1 MFNECSEECSCISLK
16 GIKKLT
22 WEFIEWLQGMK
33 VNEREWRSYK
43 SRKKINNGEKSVW
56 EVQSFCGMCNSTES
70 NRRLSED
77 KPLSVLLNSDL
88 EFVEC

>member
-1 MFNECSEECSCISLK
+1 
-16 GIKKLT
+16 
-22 WEFIEWLQGMK
+22 
-33 VNEREWRSYK
+33 
-43 SRKKINNGEKSVW
+43 
-56 EVQSFCGMCNSTES
+56 MCNSTES